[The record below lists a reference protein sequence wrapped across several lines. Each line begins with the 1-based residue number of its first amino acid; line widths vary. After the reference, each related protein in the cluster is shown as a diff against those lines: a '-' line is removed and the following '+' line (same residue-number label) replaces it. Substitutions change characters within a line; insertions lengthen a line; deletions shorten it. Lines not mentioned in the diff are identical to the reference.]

1 MNQVKIL
8 HCADLHLG
16 SELYNIPE
24 RARERRM
31 EILGTFRRITQLCE
45 AEKVDLLLIAGD
57 LFEGANHSRDLTRSV
72 QESLSKISSRVF
84 IAPGNHDYLA
94 LDSPYL
100 ETGWP
105 DHVTIFKTAYE
116 KVELAD
122 LKVTIHGGAFEST
135 FVETSLLKQMQPL
148 EKDKINIGVFHGDLV
163 GANQGSS
170 YHPIKEQEIADSG
183 LDYLALGHIHK
194 RSPLKQAANTAYAYP
209 GSPDGRGFDE
219 TGLKGVYLGE
229 IRKGKVDLV
238 FRPTSSRL
246 YEIVEIDGS
255 TIQSQTEAE
264 VTIKEFLNNK
274 YGAGWR
280 GNFYRVR
287 MVGSVEANRSFLW
300 SAVEATLSEE
310 LHYIR
315 LLDETSIA
323 LNLEELAKESSLM
336 GSFVRRMMER
346 QGATDNPQE
355 QAQIKKALEY
365 GLEAFRGEVRQ
376 RDY

>member
-16 SELYNIPE
+16 SELNSIPE
-24 RARERRM
+24 RASERRM
-31 EILGTFRRITQLCE
+31 EILGTFRRITQICE

-57 LFEGANHSRDLTRSV
+57 LFEGANHSKEITRSV
-72 QESLSKISSRVF
+72 QEYLLKTPSRVF

-105 DHVTIFKTAYE
+105 DHVKIFKSAYE
-116 KVELAD
+116 KVELDD
-122 LKVTIHGGAFEST
+122 LNVTIHGGAFEST
-135 FVETSLLKQMQPL
+135 FVETSFLKQIQPL
-148 EKDKINIGVFHGDLV
+148 EKDRINIGVFHGDLV

-170 YHPIKEQEIADSG
+170 YHPIREEEIAVSG

-194 RSPLKQAANTAYAYP
+194 RSPIKWAGHTAYAYP

-219 TGLKGVYLGE
+219 TGVKGVYVGE
-229 IRKGKVDLV
+229 ISKGRADLV

-255 TIQSQTEAE
+255 NLQSQTQAE
-264 VTIKEFLNNK
+264 ELIKEFLKNK
-274 YGAGWR
+274 YGSGWQE
-280 GNFYRVR
+280 NFYRVR
-287 MVGSVEANRSFLW
+287 LVGTLEPNLSLLW
-300 SAVEATLSEE
+300 PAVEAKLSEE

-315 LLDETSIA
+315 LIDETTLA
-323 LNLEELAKESSLM
+323 LNLEELAKENSLM
-336 GSFVRRMMER
+336 GSFVRRMLER
-346 QGATDNPQE
+346 LEATDNPHD
-355 QAQIKKALEY
+355 QAQINKALEY
-365 GLEAFRGEVRQ
+365 GLEAFRGEVRL

>member
-16 SELYNIPE
+16 SELNNIPE
-24 RARERRM
+24 RASERRM
-31 EILGTFRRITQLCE
+31 EILGTFRRITQICA
-45 AEKVDLLLIAGD
+45 AEKIDLLLIAGD
-57 LFEGANHSRDLTRSV
+57 LFEGANHSRDITRSV
-72 QESLSKISSRVF
+72 QESLSKIPSRVF

-105 DHVTIFKTAYE
+105 AQVTIFKTAYE

-122 LKVTIHGGAFEST
+122 INVTIHGGAFEST

-163 GANQGSS
+163 GANQGSP
-170 YHPIKEQEIADSG
+170 YHPIREQDIADSG

-194 RSPLKQAANTAYAYP
+194 RSPVKRAGNTAYAYP
-209 GSPDGRGFDE
+209 GAPDGRGFDE
-219 TGLKGVYLGE
+219 TGLKGVYVGE
-229 IRKGKVDLV
+229 ISRGRADMV

-264 VTIKEFLNNK
+264 VAIKEFLKNK
-274 YGAGWR
+274 YGEGWQN
-280 GNFYRVR
+280 NFYRVR
-287 MVGSVEANRSFLW
+287 MIGTLEMNLSFLW
-300 SAVEATLSEE
+300 SAIEAKLSEE

-315 LLDETSIA
+315 LIDETSLA
-323 LNLEELAKESSLM
+323 LNLEELAKENSLM
-336 GSFVRRMMER
+336 GSFVRRMLER
-346 QGATDNPQE
+346 QEATDNPQE
-355 QAQIKKALEY
+355 LVEIKKALEY
-365 GLEAFRGEVRQ
+365 GLEAFRGEVRL